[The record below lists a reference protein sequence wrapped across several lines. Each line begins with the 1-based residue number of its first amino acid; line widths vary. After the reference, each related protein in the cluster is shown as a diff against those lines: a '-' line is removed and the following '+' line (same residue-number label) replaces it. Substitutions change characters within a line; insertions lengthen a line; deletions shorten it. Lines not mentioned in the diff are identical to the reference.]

1 MCPASVYVRFG
12 DDARKREA
20 GRDWKEL
27 SADVVFRL
35 LHVARK
41 PAKLRGHEAQRQQA
55 LQALKEIEECM
66 AAGSWAGWFSET
78 AQAAS
83 TWSCW
88 APSRGVAK
96 VGYQRC
102 NCMVCLGEQNRSRH
116 CVGGGS
122 LGTGPPTWRQIC
134 ALVLSF
140 LLSWSSLESATRQDV
155 DFETCY
161 TFAPD
166 G

>member
-1 MCPASVYVRFG
+1 
-12 DDARKREA
+12 
-20 GRDWKEL
+20 
-27 SADVVFRL
+27 
-35 LHVARK
+35 
-41 PAKLRGHEAQRQQA
+41 
-55 LQALKEIEECM
+55 M

-88 APSRGVAK
+88 APSRGVAE

-140 LLSWSSLESATRQDV
+140 LVSWSSLESATRQDV
-155 DFETCY
+155 DFETCC
-161 TFAPD
+161 TFTPFFTAGSSGHQPHLSMSFHTLICVPRD
-166 G
+166 AVYHPRVSSAYCCRDASRRRVAHDFGCRRSARPSV